1 MDRVSKRIEH
11 VVIVCAILV
20 LALGCGSSEK
30 KPSPDIGGSTGY
42 IPGDLPDPPPG
53 APPGGGSTGSTGS
66 EDEDFVYIYGGS
78 VTQQDLPL
86 PLVDDPDMPAPN
98 VLPDE
103 TPTAVQLDPITSPW
117 PVKSQSEIQ
126 ALIEREK
133 NAQPTAAQR
142 AAMAELGQISAPETP

>member
-11 VVIVCAILV
+11 VFIACAIFV
-20 LALGCGSSEK
+20 LALGCGSSET
-30 KPSPDIGGSTGY
+30 KPSPDMGGSPGY
-42 IPGDLPDPPPG
+42 IPGDLPDPPPVV
-53 APPGGGSTGSTGS
+53 PPGDGSTGS

-103 TPTAVQLDPITSPW
+103 TPTAVQLDPLTSPW
-117 PVKSQSEIQ
+117 PAKSQSEIQ
-126 ALIEREK
+126 ALLEREQ

-142 AAMAELGQISAPETP
+142 AAMAQLGQIAAPESP

>member
-1 MDRVSKRIEH
+1 M
-11 VVIVCAILV
+11 
-20 LALGCGSSEK
+20 
-30 KPSPDIGGSTGY
+30 GGSPGF
-42 IPGDLPDPPPG
+42 IPSDLPDPPPVG
-53 APPGGGSTGSTGS
+53 PPGDGSTGS

-103 TPTAVQLDPITSPW
+103 TPTAVQLDPLTSPW
-117 PVKSQSEIQ
+117 PAKSQSEIQ
-126 ALIEREK
+126 ALLEREQ

-142 AAMAELGQISAPETP
+142 AAMAQLGQIAAPESP